1 MKYLVALTLV
11 AITFSSLAQEVKK
24 EGYSYSN
31 SHFENILFWKT
42 TDQLVTLEEMAKISE
57 EFPKFTVEAVYNKYG
72 QVEKYYF
79 DPNNP
84 YASTT
89 RKAELQPKTGED
101 FPEFFFETLQGEKFD
116 KENLKG
122 KWILLYFRHSIKNMN
137 SKQFEEIHT
146 EVLEAKKVTEIEA
159 FAVFSYDESLEPL
172 LGAYQPEIHLV
183 NNAVGFFQLF
193 QLVSMPTSFLINPDG
208 ILVAKFQGMEKVQ
221 ILDYLN

>member
-1 MKYLVALTLV
+1 MKYLVAFIFF
-11 AITFSSLAQEVKK
+11 AIAFSSFAQEVKK
-24 EGYSYSN
+24 EGYSYKN
-31 SHFENILFWKT
+31 THIENILYWKT

-84 YASTT
+84 YVSTT
-89 RKAELQPKTGED
+89 RKVELQPKMEEE
-101 FPEFFFETLQGEKFD
+101 FPEFFFETLNGEKFD
-116 KENLKG
+116 KENMKG
-122 KWILLYFRHSIKNMN
+122 KWILLYFRHSIRNMN

-159 FAVFSYDESLEPL
+159 FAVFSYDENLESL
-172 LGAYQPEIHLV
+172 LGAYQPDIHLV
-183 NNAVGFFQLF
+183 NNGVGFFQLF
-193 QLVSMPTSFLINPDG
+193 QLVAMPTSFLINPEG

-221 ILDYLN
+221 ILDYLK